1 MPAGGRLSYSEAVV
15 LLLIYKGVTSV
26 KGIARALR
34 VSQAEAERIVRSLEA
49 KGLVRV
55 ERGFLGRTRV
65 RLTQEGLDAI
75 PEASRLVEEARRA
88 ILDAAERA
96 RDHGEPPVLDAGI
109 LSLTPALLF
118 LGLLP
123 AWVLSVLP
131 ILYAEEEGW
140 WAEEAPEEP
149 PPEADA
155 DFDVD
160 LDAGMDAI

>member
-1 MPAGGRLSYSEAVV
+1 MAAPRLGYGEAVV
-15 LLLIYKGVTSV
+15 LLLIYRGVTSL

-49 KGLVRV
+49 KGMVRV
-55 ERGFLGRTRV
+55 ERGFLGRARV
-65 RLTQEGLDAI
+65 RLTPEGLDAI

-88 ILDAAERA
+88 IIEAAEKA
-96 RDHGEPPVLDAGI
+96 REHGEPPVLDAGI

-123 AWVLSVLP
+123 AWILSVLP
-131 ILYAEEEGW
+131 LLYAEDEGW
-140 WAEEAPEEP
+140 WAEET
-149 PPEADA
+149 PPEAEA
-155 DFDVD
+155 DIDLD